1 MQKEWG
7 CWTRSIGAASFP
19 NPSNLPVLSQSWR
32 CCSFCCDRVVGLDEL
47 ILLCSVQS
55 LLHPMPC
62 RLHMAKRSNLCLVPT
77 LLATLLD
84 QSASAW
90 NPRVHLQ
97 ILSCMSKH
105 YMSLS
110 TLNWSKAQ
118 GSEHE
123 WWWRNQVSLER
134 KNWKIPLLMPSLWVF
149 FCIQPKFTAQSQ
161 KKSLPPLYSL
171 NQSLSLSGSQ
181 NNEFRIWWSLSL
193 FFSWSLV
200 Y

>member
-1 MQKEWG
+1 MGTAKFEKMSQKWATHS
-7 CWTRSIGAASFP
+7 CNYP
-19 NPSNLPVLSQSWR
+19 
-32 CCSFCCDRVVGLDEL
+32 
-47 ILLCSVQS
+47 LCSVQS
-55 LLHPMPC
+55 LLHPIPC
-62 RLHMAKRSNLCLVPT
+62 RLHMAKCSNLCLVPT

-84 QSASAW
+84 RSASAW

-134 KNWKIPLLMPSLWVF
+134 KNLKTPLLMPSLWVF
-149 FCIQPKFTAQSQ
+149 FWVQSKFTAQSQ

-171 NQSLSLSGSQ
+171 NQSLSLCGSQ
-181 NNEFRIWWSLSL
+181 NNEFRIWWSLILFL
-193 FFSWSLV
+193 FFSWTLV
-200 Y
+200 

>member
-1 MQKEWG
+1 LKHNGYCKIWKNVTKWATHS
-7 CWTRSIGAASFP
+7 C
-19 NPSNLPVLSQSWR
+19 NY
-32 CCSFCCDRVVGLDEL
+32 
-47 ILLCSVQS
+47 LLCSVQS
-55 LLHPMPC
+55 LLHLMPC
-62 RLHMAKRSNLCLVPT
+62 RLHMAKCSNLCLVPT

-90 NPRVHLQ
+90 NPRVYLQ

-110 TLNWSKAQ
+110 TQNWSKAQ

-123 WWWRNQVSLER
+123 WWWRNQVSLEK
-134 KNWKIPLLMPSLWVF
+134 KNWKTPLLMPSLWGF
-149 FCIQPKFTAQSQ
+149 FWVQPKFTAQSQ

-171 NQSLSLSGSQ
+171 NQSLSLCGSQ

-193 FFSWSLV
+193 FFFFGWSLV
-200 Y
+200 